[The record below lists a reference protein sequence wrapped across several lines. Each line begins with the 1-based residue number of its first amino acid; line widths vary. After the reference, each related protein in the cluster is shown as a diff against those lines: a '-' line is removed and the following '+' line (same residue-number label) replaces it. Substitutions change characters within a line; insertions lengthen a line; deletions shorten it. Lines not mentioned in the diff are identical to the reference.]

1 MGNLEVKEIPKDA
14 VIPYLIYRHYARRK
28 CPMTY
33 CYGLFKELYDFLEK
47 ILGEELNNYSINSN
61 KYTYSTCPTI
71 LSPYTTNPLIPGSP
85 DDWKITC

>member
-33 CYGLFKELYDFLEK
+33 CYGLFKDKDLIGVCVF
-47 ILGEELNNYSINSN
+47 GTSANRNNNQI
-61 KYTYSTCPTI
+61 
-71 LSPYTTNPLIPGSP
+71 G
-85 DDWKITC
+85 DWKITC